1 MPSPLFHPQV
11 LIGISL
17 ISGIFAGQNF
27 RGTTI
32 YCIIKFFCG
41 TNFFSRF
48 HQGRCKLTSFE
59 SEVPATETFIKL
71 CSVVTDALVGGTNSL
86 RGTVSAART
95 ILTSKVGCPRKTLGM
110 DSSRLNWRR
119 EWALKVFTEWQL
131 QLLVVFINIYI
142 QNYELM
148 KGRPL

>member
-1 MPSPLFHPQV
+1 MNAAERLTDSTISSSLWANAVPPLPSPSSYRYF
-11 LIGISL
+11 SL

-27 RGTTI
+27 HGTTI
-32 YCIIKFFCG
+32 YCNLKNFCG
-41 TNFFSRF
+41 SNFCSRF

-86 RGTVSAART
+86 WGALSAAWT
-95 ILTSKVGCPRKTLGM
+95 ILTSKVGCPRKRLGM

-119 EWALKVFTEWQL
+119 EWALKVFIEWQL
-131 QLLVVFINIYI
+131 
-142 QNYELM
+142 
-148 KGRPL
+148 